1 MLDPGQPLEY
11 ETGLLDDRT
20 ESYYQLLINVTL
32 SEDLTNEKKLV
43 KKIRKILHFMILF
56 KISVLET

>member
-1 MLDPGQPLEY
+1 MI
-11 ETGLLDDRT
+11 TDRI
-20 ESYYQLLINVTL
+20 ESYYQLIINLTL
-32 SEDLTNEKKLV
+32 SEDLTNDKKLV